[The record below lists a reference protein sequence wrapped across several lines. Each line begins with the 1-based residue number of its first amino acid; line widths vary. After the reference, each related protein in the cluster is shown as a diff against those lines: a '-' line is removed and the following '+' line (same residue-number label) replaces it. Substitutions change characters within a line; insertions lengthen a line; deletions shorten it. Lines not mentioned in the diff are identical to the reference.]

1 MATTSPPQ
9 SQAERV
15 DRLFLQWLATERQ
28 AEADRLYGAHVHP
41 AFVDRLT
48 ADARWKMPHLRPED
62 VQDAIQ
68 EAMTQCWRDV
78 ARRRGAVFERF
89 LPLTDRLVPAQKAG
103 DLHPRYLLAWKG
115 SLKRHHSDVL
125 GFHSS
130 YTSDGGT
137 LRTQALGINGA
148 IPGLWG
154 DGIAL
159 SRNLVETWDSE
170 GERVLRDQAMSVLQ
184 DLRDQVTARR
194 TSRTSNL
201 ERLAQLAV
209 RRAAELANDPGSAC
223 NAVISQRDC
232 LELIGEILDCLP
244 EVRILL
250 PGYLHTVFRSRLFD
264 LLRSSE
270 YSAKFERCEAA
281 FVEPAPQQV
290 EQDAVSTGDPA
301 SAIAG
306 SVMSPREADDDEV
319 SPSRM
324 GSVGA
329 EDVDQLPA
337 DSSSDPAHNR
347 ELQELFGLLEEALLE
362 PVRLAEAA
370 LSAVMSRKQRSEKQI
385 DEARQKLDRTRI
397 NHRNDSEVFL
407 LHRLEG
413 LSEEQIGLRLG
424 LTRNQ
429 VRTCK
434 GRAFKRIVN
443 CLRNHGVP
451 VPADALAES
460 EVEVADLEFDKIADK
475 PSAIDA
481 ERRKEQT

>member
-347 ELQELFGLLEEALLE
+347 E
-362 PVRLAEAA
+362 PVSYTHLDVYKRQS
-370 LSAVMSRKQRSEKQI
+370 LSAVCGS
-385 DEARQKLDRTRI
+385 
-397 NHRNDSEVFL
+397 
-407 LHRLEG
+407 
-413 LSEEQIGLRLG
+413 
-424 LTRNQ
+424 
-429 VRTCK
+429 
-434 GRAFKRIVN
+434 
-443 CLRNHGVP
+443 
-451 VPADALAES
+451 
-460 EVEVADLEFDKIADK
+460 
-475 PSAIDA
+475 
-481 ERRKEQT
+481 